1 MGLLVNC
8 SQLHELGVKLGPGC
22 PSTLVLAASV
32 PQYTHPPDVQQG
44 FMAASSRAE
53 TVKLELESCAA
64 LSDWC
69 SRLHSSSERGG
80 GD

>member
-53 TVKLELESCAA
+53 TVKLELSAVHGYTVDLKGEEVTRTAGS
-64 LSDWC
+64 
-69 SRLHSSSERGG
+69 
-80 GD
+80 